1 MIALP
6 LRRPGGRL
14 GARAGTVRATCLVLA
29 AALLRAALLPLGD
42 GLSTIAFGACL
53 LGFILLEPGAR
64 PAEARWG
71 RGWSVAAGAALGLL
85 LVAPL
90 LGQLSSVRPLSGFIQ
105 WGAIAALV
113 ATLEELAIR
122 GRLQQRW
129 TEDAGPTAA
138 IIAGA
143 AVFALIHLPRY
154 GPGAMPLD
162 FSVGLA
168 LGGLRA
174 LTGRVMPGAI
184 AHVMADWGAWFAL

>member
-143 AVFALIHLPRY
+143 AVFALIHLPASFVAGWISGIHSASGDSCCRPAAS
-154 GPGAMPLD
+154 GRNTARQTTD
-162 FSVGLA
+162 T
-168 LGGLRA
+168 
-174 LTGRVMPGAI
+174 TGV
-184 AHVMADWGAWFAL
+184 